1 MEPLDVM
8 EDHVGNN
15 DQLTPY
21 VSRDTTQKLE
31 WISEDYS
38 KLKKR
43 KKLHPIYG
51 IMYTWFWLMKVAY
64 LTQLELLGSL

>member
-1 MEPLDVM
+1 MELLDVM
-8 EDHVGNN
+8 EDHIGNN
-15 DQLTPY
+15 DQVTPY
-21 VSRDTTQKLE
+21 VSRETAQKLK

-51 IMYTWFWLMKVAY
+51 IMYT
-64 LTQLELLGSL
+64 